1 MTDMN
6 IDWARELLREAAGI
20 YLAHLYE
27 GGDMDALTDAFIG
40 GGIQGVNRALNIDVP
55 VLSVRDGGLVLED
68 AWPNMPDLNG
78 RDMFPAHPVV
88 GMTDADVFDLAR
100 AELARARA
108 KYPHWPADLVH
119 AAAIA
124 SEESGEVVKAVNS
137 YHWQQGD
144 ATLEDIRAEAV
155 QAIAMW
161 TRFLTE
167 MV

>member
-6 IDWARELLREAAGI
+6 VDWARALLREAAAM
-20 YLAHLYE
+20 YLTHVCG
-27 GGDMDALTDAFIG
+27 GGDMDDLADRYVAAGDIAIHRHLNAVDAALT
-40 GGIQGVNRALNIDVP
+40 
-55 VLSVRDGGLVLED
+55 VRNGGLVLHD
-68 AWPNMPDLNG
+68 NWPDMPDLIG
-78 RDMFPAHPVV
+78 VDMFPDLPIT

-108 KYPHWPADLVH
+108 KYPAWPSDLVH

-124 SEESGEVVKAVNS
+124 SEESGEVVRSVNS

-144 ATLEDIRAEAV
+144 ETLADIRAEAV

-161 TRFLTE
+161 CRFLTE

>member
-1 MTDMN
+1 VTDMN
-6 IDWARELLREAAGI
+6 VEWAREVLREAAGI
-20 YLAHLYE
+20 YLAHVCG
-27 GGDMDALTDAFIG
+27 GGDMDELADRYVAAGDIA
-40 GGIQGVNRALNIDVP
+40 VHRALN
-55 VLSVRDGGLVLED
+55 VRELAG
-68 AWPNMPDLNG
+68 AWPGLPDLDG
-78 RDMFPAHPVV
+78 VDRFPALPVV

-108 KYPHWPADLVH
+108 RYPAWPADLVH

-144 ATLEDIRAEAV
+144 ETLADIRAEAV

-161 TRFLTE
+161 TRFL
-167 MV
+167 VGG

>member
-6 IDWARELLREAAGI
+6 IDWARELLREAVGI
-20 YLAHLYE
+20 YLAHVCD
-27 GGDMDALTDAFIG
+27 GGELDALADRYVAAG
-40 GGIQGVNRALNIDVP
+40 DRAIHRHINAVDRELA
-55 VLSVRDGGLVLED
+55 G
-68 AWPNMPDLNG
+68 AWPGLPDLNG
-78 RDMFPAHPVV
+78 RDMFPALPVV

-108 KYPHWPADLVH
+108 KYPAWPADLVH

-124 SEESGEVVKAVNS
+124 SEESGECVKAVNS

-144 ATLEDIRAEAV
+144 ETLADIRAEAV